1 MGLTGRQVVVASR
14 PGKEFDL
21 TPDPTVSLLD
31 GFQHIVRESEPLAP
45 FTRLRL
51 GGAADYFAEP
61 TNREE
66 LIGLVRRFSEHQL
79 PVRLI
84 GSGSNLLV
92 GDDGVRGLV
101 IHLSAP
107 EFGHIEVLPGGL
119 RAGGGAR
126 LSHFVSAA
134 VREGFAGPEQLVGL
148 PGTIGG
154 ALHNNTSAHGV
165 DIGTWVQSAEV
176 LTRAGEVL
184 QRESDSLSFS
194 YRQSSLSEL
203 VILSAEFAFESEDPD
218 VLTKAMQKLWIVR
231 RASQPGPELPTAYM
245 FQDSGSETASELI
258 ERADLKNSRVG
269 KVSLLES
276 DPNFFVVEPGA
287 TSAEVRQLIDQVKH
301 EVAERLEI
309 DLPLAIQIW

>member
-1 MGLTGRQVVVASR
+1 M
-14 PGKEFDL
+14 
-21 TPDPTVSLLD
+21 SLLD

-45 FTRLRL
+45 FTRLHI

-61 TNREE
+61 TNRDE
-66 LIGLVRRFSEHQL
+66 LIGLVKRFSENEL

-92 GDDGVRGLV
+92 SDDGVRGLV
-101 IHLSAP
+101 IHLSSP
-107 EFGHIEVLPGGL
+107 EFGQIDVLPQGL

-126 LSHFVSAA
+126 LSHFVSTA

-165 DIGTWVQSAEV
+165 DIGTWVRRAEV
-176 LTRAGEVL
+176 LTRAGEVR
-184 QRESDSLSFS
+184 QREADSMSFS
-194 YRQSSLSEL
+194 YRRSSLSEL
-203 VILSAEFAFESEDPD
+203 VILNAEFEFEAEDPA
-218 VLTKAMQKLWIVR
+218 VLTKVMQKLWIVR
-231 RASQPGPELPTAYM
+231 RSSQAGPDLPSAYM

-258 ERADLKNSRVG
+258 QRADLKGLRVG
-269 KVSLLES
+269 HVALLES

-287 TSAEVRQLIDQVKH
+287 TSQQVRELIQQVQQG
-301 EVAERLEI
+301 VAERLEVE
-309 DLPLAIQIW
+309 LQLAIQIW